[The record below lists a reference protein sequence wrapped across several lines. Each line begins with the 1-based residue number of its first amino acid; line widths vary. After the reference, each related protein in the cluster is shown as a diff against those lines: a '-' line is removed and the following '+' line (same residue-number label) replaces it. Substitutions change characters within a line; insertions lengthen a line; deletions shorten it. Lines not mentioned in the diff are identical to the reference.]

1 MELKRLRFEFELIVD
16 KFEKVKEEDFFKD
29 LDCEILEKRVEVLKI
44 RWDELMKDY
53 FVNKDW

>member
-16 KFEKVKEEDFFKD
+16 KFEKVKEEDLFKD